1 MLACLLASL
10 FACLLVCLILFRWG
24 RDRAYF
30 LTLVFLGTWLG
41 YCNAHTTL
49 NYTRFQGGKI
59 VAWSDRFQ
67 VLELFYAVLAIV
79 VRSNFQE
86 GFGLNTDQMGKL
98 NLNEGSKQRINC
110 SRTEFGILPKETA
123 YPNVSI

>member
-1 MLACLLASL
+1 M
-10 FACLLVCLILFRWG
+10 
-24 RDRAYF
+24 
-30 LTLVFLGTWLG
+30 
-41 YCNAHTTL
+41 
-49 NYTRFQGGKI
+49 
-59 VAWSDRFQ
+59 AWSDRFQ